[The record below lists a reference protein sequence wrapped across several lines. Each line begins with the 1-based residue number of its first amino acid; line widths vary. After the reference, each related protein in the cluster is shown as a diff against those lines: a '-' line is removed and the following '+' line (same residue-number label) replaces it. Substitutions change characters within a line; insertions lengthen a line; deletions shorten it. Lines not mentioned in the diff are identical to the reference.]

1 MVTYSPEMVRA
12 SSQLQRYAEQRRQIE
27 DNIRLAVAGCR
38 EDGLTW
44 AQIGTALGVSS
55 QAAWEHYGLST
66 RQRQQRSRQSAQRHT
81 QLVLLDSSSNTSER
95 ADHDEP
101 PEEHRGDGEPE

>member
-12 SSQLQRYAEQRRQIE
+12 SSQLQRYAEKRRQTE
-27 DNIRLAVAGCR
+27 DNIRLAVDDCR
-38 EDGLTW
+38 AEQMTW
-44 AQIGTALGVSS
+44 AQIGAALGVSS

-66 RQRQQRSRQSAQRHT
+66 AQRQQRSRQNTQRHT
-81 QLVLLDSSSNTSER
+81 QLVLLGSSSNTSER

-101 PEEHRGDGEPE
+101 TEEHRGDGEPE